1 MSTPRGSGGRNTTNR
16 GRGGGVNTTGG
27 HGGGANTHG
36 GRGVGVQSGGQ
47 QRKSPVDVR
56 VKPAESTDKK
66 KSEGLNLTNLYTFLK
81 GRLEHY
87 KLSSKAQCTSI
98 MNVIEIMAEQKT
110 ERSAEERNVIYET
123 WMKQI
128 EQFAKDEKAKDC
140 TLTLGE
146 KTATLDQR
154 AKKHEKILKLC
165 ATKIKFEREIY
176 ARMDSV
182 QQELLKLQH
191 ILNPSY
197 SCEKSEGETAQKSI
211 SDNSQGNK
219 IEETI
224 QDLKNEMSN
233 HQQLYQ
239 RKCKDL
245 CQTLEGILNS
255 NKDPVKANGD
265 QPKDPPQ
272 NVGPKGTERRGT
284 TGKGN
289 APTDIAKPIEKP
301 TETMEDV
308 EKLVKNVQQQMEKR
322 ERDQQLYQRKCN
334 DMCLTLEGILNS
346 NKDPVKANGYQPKE
360 PPQNV
365 GPKGTEGRG
374 TKHTTGKGNAPTDI
388 AKPTEKPKETIED
401 VEKLIK
407 NVQQQMEERERESK
421 IFIELVE
428 EIKKDISEMHDYFW
442 PRLSTPTSNSDTN
455 ALAKSKKENKNV
467 ESDTES
473 STNENMTHVLKVV
486 KEMTARLKG
495 IPALVKNLKLEC
507 VRMCD
512 DLKEPLPENIDIRPN
527 EEEPVM
533 FLEIKNKIDR
543 ARQAVAEILNGRAET
558 ELAISQ
564 LKEKNGQLDGDV
576 KELTLRLSKYAGAR
590 LRDNNPNITDLSDPN
605 RPTKL
610 GEEFSKLYDDE
621 WTDAFDEMSK
631 NDKKLS
637 DTQAISRLIE
647 VFEETF
653 RFCNESSDKQLASL
667 QSLLL
672 KPATFATKDSCK
684 ENEELSLQPVSS
696 TLLHDLR
703 KSTAE
708 ISAEDVLQAYI
719 EQHSEPEEEQTPG
732 KTPNPKRKT
741 EDIAGHGDSMSC
753 VDKYTHKCLQLSWLA
768 SVQTPPIY
776 VDFTVEK
783 KSKFDKNLFREYT
796 ATGNKIEYVVWPAVY
811 LHQNG
816 GLLVKGVAQGTL

>member
-110 ERSAEERNVIYET
+110 ERSAEE
-123 WMKQI
+123 
-128 EQFAKDEKAKDC
+128 
-140 TLTLGE
+140 
-146 KTATLDQR
+146 
-154 AKKHEKILKLC
+154 
-165 ATKIKFEREIY
+165 
-176 ARMDSV
+176 S
-182 QQELLKLQH
+182 
-191 ILNPSY
+191 
-197 SCEKSEGETAQKSI
+197 
-211 SDNSQGNK
+211 
-219 IEETI
+219 
-224 QDLKNEMSN
+224 
-233 HQQLYQ
+233 QQLYQ

-308 EKLVKNVQQQMEKR
+308 EKL
-322 ERDQQLYQRKCN
+322 QLYQRKCN

-407 NVQQQMEERERESK
+407 NVQQQMEERERE
-421 IFIELVE
+421 
-428 EIKKDISEMHDYFW
+428 
-442 PRLSTPTSNSDTN
+442 
-455 ALAKSKKENKNV
+455 
-467 ESDTES
+467 
-473 STNENMTHVLKVV
+473 
-486 KEMTARLKG
+486 LKG

-576 KELTLRLSKYAGAR
+576 KELTLR
-590 LRDNNPNITDLSDPN
+590 
-605 RPTKL
+605 
-610 GEEFSKLYDDE
+610 
-621 WTDAFDEMSK
+621 
-631 NDKKLS
+631 
-637 DTQAISRLIE
+637 Q
-647 VFEETF
+647 ETF

-684 ENEELSLQPVSS
+684 E
-696 TLLHDLR
+696 
-703 KSTAE
+703 
-708 ISAEDVLQAYI
+708 AYI

-776 VDFTVEK
+776 AL
-783 KSKFDKNLFREYT
+783 SI
-796 ATGNKIEYVVWPAVY
+796 G
-811 LHQNG
+811 
-816 GLLVKGVAQGTL
+816 